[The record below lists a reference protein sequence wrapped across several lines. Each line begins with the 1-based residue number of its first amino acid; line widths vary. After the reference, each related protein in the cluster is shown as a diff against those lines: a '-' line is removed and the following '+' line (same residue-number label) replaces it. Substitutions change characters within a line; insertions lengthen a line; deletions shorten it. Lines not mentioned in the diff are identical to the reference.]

1 MFVRSILH
9 IALLLLIPLFGTAQE
24 LLKGTWQGILI
35 KDGFPNEQAMIIYAQ
50 FEIDNGIVSG
60 RTRNEIVET
69 DLYAVKKIKGTS
81 KEKTIAFS
89 EFVIEKKK
97 NSSKSSWCNINA
109 ELTYNDSTG
118 YLKGR
123 FTSIDCK
130 RNNGTIILY
139 RINAKLSATS
149 DSPMSH
155 IWYKKFQ
162 ADLKKGYAAPE
173 IREKERKNFEFQPIY
188 FDYDKAEIRPEYYNF
203 LKKMARVVDGHSDLR
218 IKVTGHT
225 DGDGSDAYNIELS
238 KRRAEA
244 IVNHFVSLGLSKDRI
259 VIDFKGE
266 SQPVD
271 NNTTPEGK
279 QKNRRVDFSFI

>member
-1 MFVRSILH
+1 MFVRSI
-9 IALLLLIPLFGTAQE
+9 ILLLILLLPLIGFSQNI
-24 LLKGTWQGILI
+24 LSGTWQGIII
-35 KDGFPNEQAMIIYAQ
+35 KDGTSNEQAMILYAQ
-50 FEIDNGIVSG
+50 FEIDNGTVSG
-60 RTRNEIVET
+60 RTRNEIIDT
-69 DLYAVKKIKGTS
+69 DLFAVKKIKGS
-81 KEKTIAFS
+81 AKEKSISFS

-97 NSSKSSWCNINA
+97 NSAKSNWCNINA
-109 ELTYNDSTG
+109 ELTYEDSTG

-123 FTSIDCK
+123 FNSTDCK

-139 RINAKLSATS
+139 RINAKLSATAE
-149 DSPMSH
+149 SPMSH
-155 IWYKKFQ
+155 TWYKKFQ
-162 ADLKKGYAAPE
+162 SDLKKGYAAPE
-173 IREKERKNFEFQPIY
+173 IREKERKNFEFQPVY
-188 FDYDKAEIRPEYYNF
+188 FDYDKSEIRSEYYAF

-238 KRRAEA
+238 KKRAEA

-266 SQPVD
+266 KEPID
-271 NNTTPEGK
+271 NNNTPEGK

>member
-1 MFVRSILH
+1 MFVRSIFSILFLVFSYFG
-9 IALLLLIPLFGTAQE
+9 ASQNTLI
-24 LLKGTWQGILI
+24 GTWQGFMI
-35 KDGFPNEQAMIIYAQ
+35 KDGSTNDQAMILYAQ
-50 FEIDNGIVSG
+50 FEINNEVVSG
-60 RTRNEIVET
+60 RTRNEIVNT
-69 DLYAVKKIKGTS
+69 DLFAVKKIKGS
-81 KEKTIAFS
+81 AKDKSISFS

-97 NSSKSSWCNINA
+97 NSTKSNWCNINA
-109 ELTYNDSTG
+109 DLFYDDSTG

-123 FTSIDCK
+123 FTSSDCK

-139 RINAKLSATS
+139 RINASLTATS

-155 IWYKKFQ
+155 SWYKKFQ
-162 ADLKKGYAAPE
+162 SDLKKGYSAPE
-173 IREKERKNFEFQPIY
+173 IREKERKNFSFQPIY
-188 FDYDKAEIRPEYYNF
+188 FDYDKADIRPEYFSF

-266 SQPVD
+266 KEPID

-279 QKNRRVDFSFI
+279 QKNRRVDFTFI

>member
-1 MFVRSILH
+1 MFVRPIISIFFS
-9 IALLLLIPLFGTAQE
+9 LICFFGVSQNPLI
-24 LLKGTWQGILI
+24 GTWQGLMM
-35 KDGFPNEQAMIIYAQ
+35 KDGTPNDQAMILYAQ
-50 FEIDNGIVSG
+50 FEISNDVVSG
-60 RTRNEIVET
+60 RTRNEIVNT
-69 DLYAVKKIKGTS
+69 DLFAVKKIKGTTKDKS
-81 KEKTIAFS
+81 ISFS

-97 NSSKSSWCNINA
+97 NSTKSSWCNINA
-109 ELTYNDSTG
+109 ELTYDDSTG

-123 FTSIDCK
+123 FTSSDCK

-139 RINAKLSATS
+139 RINAKLTATT

-155 IWYKKFQ
+155 SWYKKFQ
-162 ADLKKGYAAPE
+162 SDLKKGYAAPE
-173 IREKERKNFEFQPIY
+173 IREKERKNFAFQPIY
-188 FDYDKAEIRPEYYNF
+188 FDYDKAEIRPEYFNF

-266 SQPVD
+266 KEPVD
-271 NNTTPEGK
+271 NNSTPEGK
-279 QKNRRVDFSFI
+279 QKNRRVDFTFI

>member
-1 MFVRSILH
+1 M
-9 IALLLLIPLFGTAQE
+9 
-24 LLKGTWQGILI
+24 I
-35 KDGFPNEQAMIIYAQ
+35 KDGSTNDQAMILYAQ
-50 FEIDNGIVSG
+50 FEINNEVVSG
-60 RTRNEIVET
+60 RTRNEIVNT
-69 DLYAVKKIKGTS
+69 DLFAVKKIKGS
-81 KEKTIAFS
+81 AKDKSISFS

-97 NSSKSSWCNINA
+97 NSTKSNWCNINA
-109 ELTYNDSTG
+109 DLFYDDSTG

-123 FTSIDCK
+123 FTSSDCK

-139 RINAKLSATS
+139 RINASLTATS

-155 IWYKKFQ
+155 SWYKKFQ
-162 ADLKKGYAAPE
+162 SDLKKGYSAPE
-173 IREKERKNFEFQPIY
+173 IREKERKNFSFQPIY
-188 FDYDKAEIRPEYYNF
+188 FDYDKADIRPEYFSF

-266 SQPVD
+266 KEPID

-279 QKNRRVDFSFI
+279 QKNRRVDFTFI